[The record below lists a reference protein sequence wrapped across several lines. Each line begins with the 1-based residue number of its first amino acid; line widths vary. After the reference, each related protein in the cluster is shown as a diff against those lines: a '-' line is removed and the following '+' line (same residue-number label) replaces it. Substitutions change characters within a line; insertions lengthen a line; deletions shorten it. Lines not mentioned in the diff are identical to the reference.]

1 MTEKPFSCMKD
12 RVKDGIIALSGIG
25 AGLLVFFVVLVVT
38 SADTGVAATLGIVAA
53 AFGGWKV
60 KNELDM
66 ALDLRCPKC
75 RYANGNE
82 ANFCRNCGTPLRD
95 VTAIPKQQELAH

>member
-1 MTEKPFSCMKD
+1 MKD
-12 RVKDGIIALSGIG
+12 RVKDGIIVLSGIG

-38 SADTGVAATLGIVAA
+38 SADSGVAAALGIVAT

-66 ALDLRCPKC
+66 ALDLKCPKC

-82 ANFCRNCGTPLRD
+82 ANFCRNCGTHLRD
-95 VTAIPKQQELAH
+95 MKPVPKIQVEPAQ